1 MFVSRLPQH
10 RPRYGASETYTYHTR
25 FDRADGFARGD
36 GGEALGNVGAVILT
50 AGAAAAGADMDL
62 GGRIRHAT
70 CEHKGKNSASTSPAQ
85 IQAYHGHIQASQI
98 SIAYGNRQPVLVLT
112 VGPGG
117 VEAAVRRPARI
128 PGVGTCAADDV
139 GAGGPVLHEIHHEVA
154 KKVKGALY
162 TVQRTV
168 AYVESQWCGTHLEA
182 GEVGGLF
189 EG

>member
-128 PGVGTCAADDV
+128 PARIRTKRRNIAGRGSSGSSGFWRGLRHANGSQRVLIHRPCPARA
-139 GAGGPVLHEIHHEVA
+139 GA
-154 KKVKGALY
+154 
-162 TVQRTV
+162 R
-168 AYVESQWCGTHLEA
+168 
-182 GEVGGLF
+182 
-189 EG
+189 